1 MIQFLKNRFFA
12 AVDNYMHSQYGS
24 RKEIL
29 FESHP
34 NVIVEIGAGYG
45 ANFRYLRKGTKVKVV
60 EPNAGFKDVLK
71 YQAEKYGI
79 NLEIYE
85 SVAEEIPLSDDS
97 TPMVISS
104 LVLCSVK
111 NMPKVLSEVKRIL
124 QPEGKFVYLE
134 HVRAHKHSWVCKI
147 QRMVKSSWKWFFD
160 GCNVTRDTGRI
171 ILMAGF
177 SEIKQDEFQLP
188 TFFVP
193 IRPHIAGIAVK

>member
-1 MIQFLKNRFFA
+1 
-12 AVDNYMHSQYGS
+12 MHSQYGS
-24 RKEIL
+24 RKEVL

-71 YQAEKYGI
+71 YQAGKYGV

-85 SVAEEIPLSDDS
+85 SVAEEIPLSDS
-97 TPMVISS
+97 SAAMVISS

-124 QPEGKFVYLE
+124 EPEGKFVYLE

-171 ILMAGF
+171 IMMAGF